1 LKGRSAVG
9 TLAVPVD
16 EASLVTRWLR
26 GGTREPSCHAGGG
39 MMENFYWLE
48 AEKKVLAAKGVAVVV
63 VENPALPGY
72 FALARA

>member
-1 LKGRSAVG
+1 MKGRSAVG

-16 EASLVTRWLR
+16 EGRLVTRWMR

-39 MMENFYWLE
+39 MMCNRDWLD
-48 AEKKVLAAKGVAVVV
+48 AEKKVLAAKGVAVEI
-63 VENPALPGY
+63 VENPAMPGY